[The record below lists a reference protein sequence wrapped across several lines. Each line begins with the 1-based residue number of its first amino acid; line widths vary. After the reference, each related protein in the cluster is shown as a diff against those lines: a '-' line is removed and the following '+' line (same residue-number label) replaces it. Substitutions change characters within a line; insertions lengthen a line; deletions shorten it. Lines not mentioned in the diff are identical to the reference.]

1 MNAKS
6 NKKVRPGIALLVV
19 LFIVMA
25 ITILSLGFVSRSDVE
40 LSCGQNML
48 MKTQMDY
55 LAESGLEHARGLILN
70 PQDVSPPDEY
80 WGGGT
85 NLQLTSG
92 SDYYNVEV
100 ARDTNDLCNYII
112 DCDAYR
118 LEGAEKISLSRL
130 HAELRID
137 PCIAYWVGSDTTV
150 QPLMTIKGDVY
161 CGGDLTN
168 NSLNIDGDVFAVGMI
183 SGENITGRQN
193 ESVTP
198 SYPVAWPGLV
208 IADFGPTL
216 YYIGSKSYHVDE
228 PADANSL
235 AGSYGT
241 SETNRAG
248 VWYCATDANMPGG
261 VTINGTLVVNGKLRI
276 SGTGN
281 VITAEK
287 NFPALLVT
295 GQMIMED
302 SASLEINGLAQ
313 IGQEISIDTGT
324 ASIQVTG
331 GLFIA
336 DSGVTSDKVSV
347 VVTADPAIASIEI
360 WPPPGGTP
368 KRWSPAA
375 GAFFRSITRPPAE

>member
-1 MNAKS
+1 MKAGN
-6 NKKVRPGIALLVV
+6 NKKARPGVALLVV

-40 LSCGQNML
+40 LVCGQNML
-48 MKTQMDY
+48 MKTQIDY

-70 PQDVSPPDEY
+70 PQDVAGSGY
-80 WGGGT
+80 WLGGA

-92 SDYYNVEV
+92 SDFYEVEV
-100 ARDTNDLCNYII
+100 DRDASDLCNYII
-112 DCDAYR
+112 DCSSYR
-118 LEGAEKISLSRL
+118 LEGTEKIGLSRL
-130 HAELRID
+130 HAVLRID
-137 PCIAYWVGSDTTV
+137 PCIAYWVGLNSIIPS
-150 QPLMTIKGDVY
+150 QMTINGDVY
-161 CGGDLTN
+161 CGGDLIN
-168 NSLNIDGDVFAVGMI
+168 NGDINGDVFA
-183 SGENITGRQN
+183 SGTITGTSPEGQQK
-193 ESVTP
+193 SVADAG
-198 SYPVAWPGLV
+198 VVWPDLAV
-208 IADFGPTL
+208 NDYEPT
-216 YYIGSKSYHVDE
+216 YYIGSTSYSAQIV
-228 PADANSL
+228 DANISSSS
-235 AGSYGT
+235 GRVFYSI
-241 SETNRAG
+241 SD
-248 VWYCATDANMPGG
+248 VNMLGN